1 MISAATRFPEIS
13 GYTVT
18 EQIYLGSRTAVYLA
32 IRDSQN
38 LPVVIKV
45 LQREYP
51 TFGELV
57 QFRNQYAIAKNLPIT
72 GIIQPLNLEP
82 FGNSYA
88 LIMADWGGIS
98 LETYIQQQPLEIAD
112 ILTIA
117 IQLADIL
124 HELQQHRV
132 IHKDIK
138 PANILIHPESK
149 QIKLIDFSIAS
160 LLPKE
165 TQEIQNPN
173 TLEGTLA
180 YLAPEQTGRMNRGI
194 DYRSDFYALGVTLYQ
209 LLTGRLPF
217 ITDDP
222 SELVHC
228 HIAKITT
235 FAHEVNTDVPEMLG
249 AIARQI
255 IIEKHGGSLDVQSE
269 LGQGTEFCI
278 RLPIEPKSQIQ

>member
-194 DYRSDFYALGVTLYQ
+194 DYRSDFYALGVTLYEKAGEQ
-209 LLTGRLPF
+209 GAREQGEKSPRTFNQNWGKVLSFAFGYRSN
-217 ITDDP
+217 P
-222 SELVHC
+222 SH
-228 HIAKITT
+228 K
-235 FAHEVNTDVPEMLG
+235 F
-249 AIARQI
+249 
-255 IIEKHGGSLDVQSE
+255 S
-269 LGQGTEFCI
+269 
-278 RLPIEPKSQIQ
+278 KST